1 MKRLS
6 ISTLFISILAHC
18 LIGILFFSCSQD
30 DGQSGQ
36 PSGSVTTGRTI
47 RKEIVALTLPLESAE
62 GEGATR
68 ATTQIPLS
76 EDEARIHSLW
86 VLQFGGTDAGSLL
99 IKKTKVDVGEINPVT
114 GAFFFDFEEL
124 AGGGYTKVWLL
135 ANFYEDATVFD
146 SRIGFDD
153 LVENTT
159 TLSEFEDLCY
169 SYGDMNE
176 DAVRTI
182 GLPMVASQIF
192 DVTTTNPAP
201 FTLKSLLAKVVFSYD
216 TTKDFP
222 IKGFLFAFENSAGR
236 TQIRETAPGNAAVRP
251 DGAGDYAGEYT
262 LSEDGTWNGE
272 PMVLYV
278 HEDLAGRM
286 PAITK
291 ETDRGGKEGVDV
303 PEGAMYAF
311 LMDDRLSR
319 ITFNFYLGDGT
330 PQDFNVVR
338 HHQYNVHVTLRGL
351 SSTDKRIELNTAN
364 CYEVNQFS
372 KNYSFHATVMGNGAV
387 TPAAGANAPAI
398 VPATLRPASAKV
410 LWEQSDPAGT
420 TAPGDVVKNVSLSSA
435 GLYINFTT
443 GTKHGNAV
451 IGALDEG
458 GNIIWSWHIWHPETY
473 TSTVQCYTPYPTA
486 SGGRTFD
493 MMDRNLGAFNN
504 NENDIK
510 AYGLM
515 YQWGRKDPFP
525 GATELNESQ
534 SEALFEGCV
543 GENGYSF
550 TSAEGGITVQG
561 AVQNPMTYYYHDLGN
576 WLQTPNYNLW
586 GNPNANASV
595 FPNPDRGSKSIYD
608 PCPYGYRVPSQDA
621 WGQLGLGEDV
631 TWVTN
636 GGYLNV
642 GAGGAKYF
650 YPAAGRRLGDI
661 DKGALGNVG
670 EYGYGYYWV
679 STQVKDWGGGALYF
693 FLNGEVYNDN
703 YYPFSNAF
711 SVRCMYEY

>member
-86 VLQFGGTDAGSLL
+86 VLQFGGTDAGSFL
-99 IKKTKVDVGEINPVT
+99 IKKTKVDAGEINPVT

-135 ANFYEDATVFD
+135 ANFIEGEY
-146 SRIGFDD
+146 GFDFD
-153 LVENTT
+153 GLVENTT
-159 TLSEFEDLCY
+159 TLGDFEEECYHCGDLR
-169 SYGDMNE
+169 E
-176 DAVRTI
+176 DEMKTS

-222 IKGFLFAFENSAGR
+222 IKGLSIAFESSAGA

-251 DGAGDYAGEYT
+251 DGLDYGAEYI
-262 LSEDGTWNGE
+262 LSEDGSWNGE
-272 PMVLYV
+272 PVVFYV
-278 HEDLAGRM
+278 NEDLAGRM

-291 ETDRGGKEGVDV
+291 ETDRGGEEGVDV
-303 PEGAMYAF
+303 PEGAMYVL
-311 LMDDRLSR
+311 LMDDKLLSR
-319 ITFNFYLGDGT
+319 ALFYFYLGDGT

-351 SSTDKRIELNTAN
+351 SSTDKRIGLWTAN
-364 CYEVNQFS
+364 CYQMWAFNS
-372 KNYSFHATVMGNGAV
+372 DYSFHATVMGNGAV

-420 TAPGDVVKNVSLSSA
+420 TAPGDVVKNVSLSSD

-451 IGALDEG
+451 IGAFDDAGTL
-458 GNIIWSWHIWHPETY
+458 IWSWHIWHPET
-473 TSTVQCYTPYPTA
+473 SPSSVQCYTPYPTA
-486 SGGRTFD
+486 SGGRTFY
-493 MMDRNLGAFNN
+493 MMDRNLGALNN

-534 SEALFEGCV
+534 SKVLFEGYV

-561 AVQNPMTYYYHDLGN
+561 AVQNPMTYYYKDSEN

-586 GNPNANASV
+586 GNPNANTSV
-595 FPNPDRGSKSIYD
+595 FPNPDLGSKSIYD
-608 PCPYGYRVPSQDA
+608 PCPDGYRVPSQDA
-621 WGQLGLGEDV
+621 WGQLTTAEDA

-642 GAGGAKYF
+642 GANGAKYF
-650 YPAAGRRLGDI
+650 YPAAGKRWGDTEE
-661 DKGALGNVG
+661 GALGYAG
-670 EYGYGYYWV
+670 EYGYYWV
-679 STQVKDWGGGALYF
+679 STPMGTGGGEMYF
-693 FLNGEVYNDN
+693 WLNEEVYND
-703 YYPFSNAF
+703 YYESFSYAM
-711 SVRCMYEY
+711 SVRCMREY